1 MFNSLNEIWEAAY
14 DKNIVGMKV
23 SSELAAEFECHDGPE
38 DYIEDNEG
46 VWIVIDEQNV
56 IIETG
61 CLGM

>member
-1 MFNSLNEIWEAAY
+1 MFNEINEIWEAAY

-23 SSELAAEFECHDGPE
+23 SSELASEFECYDGNLT
-38 DYIEDNEG
+38 IEDSEG
-46 VWIVIDEQNV
+46 VWIEIDEQNV

>member
-1 MFNSLNEIWEAAY
+1 MFNSLNDIWEAAY

-23 SSELAAEFECHDGPE
+23 SAELASEFECYDGNLT
-38 DYIEDNEG
+38 IEDNEG
-46 VWIVIDEQNV
+46 VWIEIDEQNV